1 MLYTALG
8 LALIALAAAA
18 GASLG
23 SAHKKLPEI
32 VSAIDED
39 EPGMHTI
46 ERPQQNKK
54 VKTHWREDDGHL
66 YPIIAAGNEDA
77 DAEYEDAD
85 AEEIESI
92 ALAPKG
98 PKDRAIID

>member
-1 MLYTALG
+1 MSVTFR
-8 LALIALAAAA
+8 LAFANNSSRKTRVLRAT
-18 GASLG
+18 
-23 SAHKKLPEI
+23 H
-32 VSAIDED
+32 V
-39 EPGMHTI
+39 
-46 ERPQQNKK
+46 Q

-77 DAEYEDAD
+77 EAEYEDAD